1 MKDGVEYDNFVL
13 FRVYWGALQV
23 WDCHLCDLYVR
34 TYVVCTHVRT
44 YVCSVYTCMYVCIV
58 YTCMYI
64 RMCIHMI

>member
-44 YVCSVYTCMYVCIV
+44 YVVCTHVCI
-58 YTCMYI
+58 YI
-64 RMCIHMI
+64 